1 MRHEGGATSRA
12 PYREGHPRF
21 RFVHHGWLGGL
32 TMVTGRRLGRGLAV
46 VVVALVLAS
55 CGTSAPLWVPRLT
68 WQEVRLPLNPP
79 GRYEPAMAYDA
90 ATNQVVLFGGAR
102 DITFHLLGDTWTWNG
117 TTWTEQHPAQSP
129 PPMYGSKMAYDAA
142 THQLVLF
149 GGGVSKKLP
158 SHHPSNMPIPARGVT
173 NTWTW
178 NGNTWAELHPK
189 VSPPPLMLGVDMVY
203 DAATREIVLL
213 TNGPF
218 PYRTTETWTWNGT
231 TWTEQHPPVS
241 PPDISYVGGHFT
253 MAYDS
258 ATRQVVLYD
267 NVYIPR
273 RPHII
278 DETWTWNGVI
288 WTEQHPPVSPTFRE
302 GGTLVETP
310 SPGIL
315 MLTGGAIEGNPKNPR
330 IWFWNG
336 RTWYGVA
343 PPRTGLPSPIYA
355 TYDDA
360 SRTIVIQEDY
370 LTSTGTMMAH
380 TWLVKLAAGASRQ

>member
-1 MRHEGGATSRA
+1 
-12 PYREGHPRF
+12 
-21 RFVHHGWLGGL
+21 
-32 TMVTGRRLGRGLAV
+32 
-46 VVVALVLAS
+46 
-55 CGTSAPLWVPRLT
+55 
-68 WQEVRLPLNPP
+68 
-79 GRYEPAMAYDA
+79 
-90 ATNQVVLFGGAR
+90 
-102 DITFHLLGDTWTWNG
+102 
-117 TTWTEQHPAQSP
+117 
-129 PPMYGSKMAYDAA
+129 
-142 THQLVLF
+142 
-149 GGGVSKKLP
+149 
-158 SHHPSNMPIPARGVT
+158 
-173 NTWTW
+173 
-178 NGNTWAELHPK
+178 
-189 VSPPPLMLGVDMVY
+189 
-203 DAATREIVLL
+203 
-213 TNGPF
+213 
-218 PYRTTETWTWNGT
+218 
-231 TWTEQHPPVS
+231 
-241 PPDISYVGGHFT
+241 